1 MNKKRVIVYPDA
13 DPEEN
18 KVLAQA
24 GGDHLAAYGTLIIHH
39 GAPESHEEYV
49 SRIKDANALIVG
61 WSLPAEVMAKA
72 PHLEL
77 VTFTGTGV
85 SDYIDLAKAT
95 AQGVTVCNCPGYA
108 DTTVA
113 EHTFALLLGSA
124 RNLTLLDGRTREGV
138 WDQDTPGTDLR
149 GKQLGL
155 IGFGGIAKKVLA
167 MAQGFGMQVKVW
179 TRSPEKHLNHYSAE
193 LFTNMETLLQTSDFI
208 SLHLPL
214 NENTHGILGC
224 DEIHNMKVGATLINT
239 ARGGLVDEPAL
250 ISALRSGHLRG
261 AGLDVFAE
269 EPLADGHPLL
279 SLDNVI
285 LSPHVA
291 YNTPD
296 AVKAIFE
303 ITVRN
308 ICRYFDG
315 EPINIVA
322 AP

>member
-1 MNKKRVIVYPDA
+1 MNNKRVIVYPDA

-18 KVLAQA
+18 EVLAQT

-108 DTTVA
+108 NTTVA
-113 EHTFALLLGSA
+113 EHTFALLLGVA

-149 GKQLGL
+149 GK
-155 IGFGGIAKKVLA
+155 
-167 MAQGFGMQVKVW
+167 
-179 TRSPEKHLNHYSAE
+179 
-193 LFTNMETLLQTSDFI
+193 
-208 SLHLPL
+208 
-214 NENTHGILGC
+214 
-224 DEIHNMKVGATLINT
+224 T
-239 ARGGLVDEPAL
+239 ARPYRLWRNCKE
-250 ISALRSGHLRG
+250 SAGNGTRVRD
-261 AGLDVFAE
+261 AGK
-269 EPLADGHPLL
+269 
-279 SLDNVI
+279 SLDA
-285 LSPHVA
+285 LAGKTS
-291 YNTPD
+291 
-296 AVKAIFE
+296 E
-303 ITVRN
+303 SL
-308 ICRYFDG
+308 
-315 EPINIVA
+315 
-322 AP
+322 